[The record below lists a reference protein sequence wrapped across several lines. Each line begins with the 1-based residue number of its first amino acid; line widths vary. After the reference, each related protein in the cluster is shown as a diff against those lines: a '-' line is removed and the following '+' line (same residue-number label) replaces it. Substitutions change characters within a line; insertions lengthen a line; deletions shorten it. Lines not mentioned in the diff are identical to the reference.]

1 MRYRRNQWKVA
12 THAVVGRSVGKAEFN
27 TVKIEADYHRIVD
40 GDLIFRNFGG
50 EGQYPTMV
58 HTFAR
63 GHWLEVKRA

>member
-1 MRYRRNQWKVA
+1 MRRRPLWKVA
-12 THAVVGRSVGKAEFN
+12 TSRAVAPVTGNTLYN